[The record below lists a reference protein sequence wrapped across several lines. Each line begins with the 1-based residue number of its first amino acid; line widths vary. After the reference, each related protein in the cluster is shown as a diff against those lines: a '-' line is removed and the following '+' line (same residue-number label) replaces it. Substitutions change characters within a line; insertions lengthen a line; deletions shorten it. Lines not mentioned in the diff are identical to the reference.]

1 MTPEEYYYK
10 YVQKDKAIIYEMR
23 IKSLAWMLGCYKK
36 GTIRRNTI
44 INLIPLS
51 ELYGLLSWLEER
63 ERYENCA
70 TVKEVIDTI
79 YESDLKSKTMSKKRQ
94 KEIIN
99 LLENTIRT
107 EQEKVGGG
115 NKELIEKL
123 QDKLEDVR
131 EKQIKK

>member
-70 TVKEVIDTI
+70 IVKEVIDTI
-79 YESDLKSKTMSKKRQ
+79 YEPNINLNTMSKKRQ

-99 LLENTIRT
+99 LLENTIKV
-107 EQEKVGGG
+107 ESEKVGGG

-123 QDKLEDVR
+123 QEKLEDVR
-131 EKQIKK
+131 AKKPTK

>member
-10 YVQKDKAIIYEMR
+10 YVVKDKTIIYEMR

>member
-1 MTPEEYYYK
+1 MTSEEYYYK

-79 YESDLKSKTMSKKRQ
+79 YEPNINLNTMSKKRQ

-99 LLENTIRT
+99 LLENTIKV
-107 EQEKVGGG
+107 ESEKVGGG

-131 EKQIKK
+131 AKKPTK

>member
-10 YVQKDKAIIYEMR
+10 YVVKDKTIIYEMR

-79 YESDLKSKTMSKKRQ
+79 YEPDINLNTMSKKRQ

-99 LLENTIRT
+99 LLENTIKV
-107 EQEKVGGG
+107 ESEKVGGG

-123 QDKLEDVR
+123 QEKLEDVR
-131 EKQIKK
+131 AKKPTK